1 VFKHVNLKAHHHTKR
16 ISSLVYEQRY
26 PGFEPSFFGCRF
38 LPFQIPIHL
47 APSSKGSSRVKSS
60 YDFVVEADLSG
71 ALNLVTT
78 LDTNILAP
86 QFMFSSQPPVLPPIS
101 QVPPDVSFR
110 PPWQPDA
117 ARDSCNRCNAGFSFF
132 KRRHHCR
139 HCALLFCDDC
149 TKTQALIPNLG
160 YVEEPVRI
168 CENCRPIVQQ
178 NGGTHFQE
186 APVFAP
192 HVNHEPEWHAPP
204 PSNPELTLNASA
216 PTMEQK

>member
-16 ISSLVYEQRY
+16 VSSLVYEQRY
-26 PGFEPSFFGCRF
+26 PGFEPSYYGVRF

-86 QFMFSSQPPVLPPIS
+86 QFMFSSQPPALPPIS

-168 CENCRPIVQQ
+168 CENCRAIVQQ

-216 PTMEQK
+216 PMMEQK